1 VAIPEPVG
9 PTPPDPA
16 LAARILEAIRDAVI
30 AIDARGMVTFWNAG
44 AERLFGPSPAQAVGR
59 YMHDILPAGGF
70 SGHEP
75 LADAIRAGSFWEG
88 DISLRPAVGSSRV
101 LEVLAYPLEV
111 AGGQPG
117 SLLIIWDVTEVRAG
131 VDAERL
137 LATIV
142 EQADDAIY
150 AVDQQSRVLSW
161 NRGAERL
168 TGFTA
173 AEVVGGR
180 SPLAHPAYEERAAT
194 RLRVIAGEMIRV
206 DDAGM
211 RHKDGSLVPVSYVA
225 SPVPGLHGDP
235 LALSVIARDERPRR
249 VAEHEMRLREAILD
263 AMSDAVVV
271 VDENRAVV
279 LWGAG
284 AERLVGISA
293 AQALG
298 RSIDDLVTYTLRD
311 ATASRA
317 SETVRSGEVFR
328 GDVEIALAGGGKLV
342 GEATMSSVID
352 AGGRHLQIAVIRD
365 VTAERRS
372 AETSSRLAAIV
383 ESADDM
389 IIASNLDGVV
399 TSWNTGA
406 TRLLGWETVEIIGR
420 TVAAF
425 LAPDSVAEVWTLRS
439 HLLMGG
445 HAAVHGELL
454 AIAKNETRIPVWGS
468 LAPILGA
475 EGQPVGISMVA
486 RDLRQRKVLEDQL
499 RQAQKLEAVGRLADG
514 LAHDFNNVLTAVTG
528 YAGLIESAVAS
539 DDAIAEDARQ
549 IVRATGRAA
558 ELTRSLLAFSRGKPF
573 EPKVVSLDAIIEDL
587 VPMLRRLLP
596 ERIELR
602 ADLASGAVLRADPA
616 ELELILVNLALNA
629 SDAMPDG
636 GRLSVETALVVLDER
651 FASEHL
657 GVTPGQHAQLV
668 VSDTGQGMTDEV
680 RERIFEPFFTT
691 KGGGTG
697 TGVGLATVHATVDR
711 AGGTIWVTSAPGE
724 GASFRILF
732 PAVSTPAATTDAAV
746 APLPPGG
753 TERILLVEDDVLVRA
768 LATAVLRRA
777 GYALT
782 VRSDPRE
789 AVELDPGSFDL
800 LVTDVVMPGLGG
812 PALATRFRSRRPDLR
827 VVFMTGFAERDA
839 AEQVGQLTIEPL
851 LLKPFTPVGLLTAVR
866 TALDRPSGG
875 PAN

>member
-1 VAIPEPVG
+1 MPEPVR

-16 LAARILEAIRDAVI
+16 LAARIVEAIRDAVI
-30 AIDARGMVTFWNAG
+30 AVDARGMVTFWNAG
-44 AERLFGPSPAQAVGR
+44 AERLFGATAAQAVGR
-59 YMHDILPAGGF
+59 HMRDLLPAGGCN
-70 SGHEP
+70 GHET
-75 LADAIRAGSFWEG
+75 LADAIKNGSFWEG
-88 DISLRPAVGSSRV
+88 DLRILLDGGSHRI

-117 SLLIIWDVTEVRAG
+117 SLLILWDVTEVRAG

-168 TGFTA
+168 TGYAA
-173 AEVVGGR
+173 AEVVGR
-180 SPLAHPAYEERAAT
+180 ASPLARPTHEDRAAT
-194 RLRVIAGEMIRV
+194 RLRVIAGETVRV
-206 DDAGM
+206 DDAAM

-249 VAEHEMRLREAILD
+249 AAEHEMRLREAIVD

-271 VDENRAVV
+271 VAEDRTVV

-293 AQALG
+293 AQAVG
-298 RSIDDLVTYTLRD
+298 RRIDELVTYTLRD
-311 ATASRA
+311 TTDARAAGTARPG
-317 SETVRSGEVFR
+317 ETFRS
-328 GDVEIALAGGGKLV
+328 DAEISLAGGGTIV
-342 GEATMSSVID
+342 AEATISTVID
-352 AGGRHLQIAVIRD
+352 AGGRHLQIAVVRD

-399 TSWNTGA
+399 TSWNSGA
-406 TRLLGWETVEIIGR
+406 IRLLGWEPGEIIGR

-425 LAPDSVAEVWTLRS
+425 LAPDSVVEVWSLRS
-439 HLLMGG
+439 RLLTGG
-445 HAAVHGELL
+445 HTAVHGELV
-454 AIAKNETRIPVWGS
+454 AISKNGTRIPVWGS

-475 EGQPVGISMVA
+475 EGKPAGISMVA
-486 RDLRQRKVLEDQL
+486 RDLRQRKTLEDQL
-499 RQAQKLEAVGRLADG
+499 RQAHKLEAVGRLADG

-528 YAGLIESAVAS
+528 YAGLIESAVDA

-558 ELTRSLLAFSRGKPF
+558 ELTRSLLAFSRGKPL
-573 EPKVVSLDAIIEDL
+573 EPRVVSLDAVIEDL
-587 VPMLRRLLP
+587 LPMLRRLLP

-602 ADLASGAVLRADPA
+602 ADLASGAALRADPA

-636 GRLSVETALVVLDER
+636 GRLAVETALVVLDER

-668 VSDTGQGMTDEV
+668 VSDNGLGMTDEV

-711 AGGTIWVTSAPGE
+711 AGGTIWVTSAPDA

-732 PAVSTPAATTDAAV
+732 PAVAAPVSATDAAV

-812 PALATRFRSRRPDLR
+812 PALATRFRSRRPDVRL
-827 VVFMTGFAERDA
+827 VFMTGFAERDA

-866 TALDRPSGG
+866 TALDRSSGG
-875 PAN
+875 PAT